1 MLMENQHKEGVLLM
15 NKESA
20 TLKEAAALLRLSIPE
35 TISYLK
41 RIKAHSGP
49 YKPYMAVRIEDI
61 ASILLDLRGGESD
74 SRKWK
79 RTKSKN

>member
-1 MLMENQHKEGVLLM
+1 MENQHKEGVLLM

-20 TLKEAAALLRLSIPE
+20 TLKEAAALLRLSSPE

-49 YKPYMAVRIEDI
+49 YKPYTAVRIEDV
-61 ASILLDLRGGESD
+61 ASILLELRGGESD